1 MCSHSRSPSVHTSS
15 QFLRMVDQEKLK
27 ILKHIIEAQEER
39 EEVHIA
45 LGLQLGGQH
54 KNAQT

>member
-1 MCSHSRSPSVHTSS
+1 
-15 QFLRMVDQEKLK
+15 MVDQEKLK